1 MWTKGHSMTKPEKV
15 LANELL
21 QCEVLDLAA
30 GKVIGNV
37 QDLALTLDGRIVAVG
52 VLPRAWYT
60 GGLGISPASIISIQ
74 QQRVCIESQDVL
86 TEFRPDKKSF
96 SMYENGL
103 LASKRVLKQNGEMLG
118 QLMDFSFEL
127 ASGRITELI
136 VLGENERRSKVA
148 VDCIRAIGPEYLVVG
163 QAEVT
168 DAPSAAMD
176 NPAVNKDNPNPA
188 SSFQEVPPE
197 LEEAPPPAM
206 SSADQPAGE
215 LFGGSKEESDL
226 SAFDEKKRKFLLG
239 RPAHRDIKTAEGEMI
254 IAKGE
259 SISETAFEG
268 IINAGL
274 LGEVFIEM
282 TLKK

>member
-1 MWTKGHSMTKPEKV
+1 MTKPEKV

-21 QCEVLDLAA
+21 QCEVLDLAS

-60 GGLGISPASIISIQ
+60 GGVGISPESIVSIQ
-74 QQRVCIESQDVL
+74 QQRVCIESHDAL
-86 TEFRPDKKSF
+86 IEFRPDKKSF

-103 LASKRVLKQNGEMLG
+103 LASKHVLKQNGEMLG

-127 ASGRITELI
+127 ASGRIIGLI
-136 VLGENERRSKVA
+136 VLSEDERRSKVA
-148 VDCIRAIGPEYLVVG
+148 VDCIRAIGPEYLVVD
-163 QAEVT
+163 QIEAT
-168 DAPSAAMD
+168 DASSAAVD
-176 NPAVNKDNPNPA
+176 NPAVSKDNSNPA
-188 SSFQEVPPE
+188 SAFQEIPPE
-197 LEEAPPPAM
+197 LAETPPQATSQTEPPV
-206 SSADQPAGE
+206 SE
-215 LFGGSKEESDL
+215 LFGGSKEERDL

-259 SISETAFEG
+259 DISEAAFES
-268 IINAGL
+268 IIDAGL
-274 LGEVFIEM
+274 LSEVFIEM

>member
-1 MWTKGHSMTKPEKV
+1 MTKPEKV

-86 TEFRPDKKSF
+86 AEFRPTKKSF
-96 SMYENGL
+96 SMYENDL
-103 LASKRVLKQNGEMLG
+103 LASKHVLQQNGKMLG
-118 QLMDFSFEL
+118 LLMDFSFEL
-127 ASGRITELI
+127 ASGRITDLI
-136 VLGENERRSKVA
+136 VLGEDDRRSKVI
-148 VDCIRAIGPEYLVVG
+148 VDSIHAIGPEYLVVD
-163 QAEVT
+163 QIEAT
-168 DAPSAAMD
+168 DASSVAMD
-176 NPAVNKDNPNPA
+176 NPVSNKGNDDYISA
-188 SSFQEVPPE
+188 SPEISPE

-206 SSADQPAGE
+206 SSADMPVGE

-259 SISETAFEG
+259 GINEAAFEG
-268 IINAGL
+268 IIEAGL